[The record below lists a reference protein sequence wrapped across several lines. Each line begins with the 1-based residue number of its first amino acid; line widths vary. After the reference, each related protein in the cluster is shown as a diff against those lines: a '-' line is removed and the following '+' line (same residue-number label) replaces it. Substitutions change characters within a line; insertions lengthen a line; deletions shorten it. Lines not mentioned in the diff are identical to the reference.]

1 MRDEKRNEKENNII
15 AAAERVFSE
24 VGFKNAKMEDIATE
38 ANITK
43 VTLYSYFHSK
53 ENLYLA
59 ITYKA
64 VTKLNDIYYEIVDK
78 NKVKNGLRSVM
89 DLLTAFMDFCQDNYL
104 YSEALLEYFALVRST
119 NDGRNLLKLT
129 EATKESIYF
138 VKLQDV
144 QNLAFKITAKEI
156 QRGQSDGSIV
166 SNIDPMMYTLYGW
179 ASIIGYIKVLAASGN
194 NANPLFNVNL
204 QELKQLNLKMVN
216 MALGSNTMQ
225 DTMNAMEEI
234 GK

>member
-1 MRDEKRNEKENNII
+1 MRDEKRNEKENKII
-15 AAAERVFSE
+15 AAAERVFNE

-64 VTKLNDIYYEIVDK
+64 VSKLNDIYYEIVDR

-89 DLLTAFMDFCQDNYL
+89 DLLSAFMDFCQENYL

-119 NDGRNLLKLT
+119 NDGSNLTKLT

-179 ASIIGYIKVLAASGN
+179 ASIIGYIKVLAASGS

>member
-1 MRDEKRNEKENNII
+1 MRDEKRNEKENKII
-15 AAAERVFSE
+15 AAAERVFNE

-64 VTKLNDIYYEIVDK
+64 VSKLNDIYYEIVDR

-89 DLLTAFMDFCQDNYL
+89 DLLSAFMDFCQENYL

-119 NDGRNLLKLT
+119 NDGSNLTKLT

-179 ASIIGYIKVLAASGN
+179 ASIIGYIKVLAASGS

-204 QELKQLNLKMVN
+204 QELKQQVL
-216 MALGSNTMQ
+216 Q
-225 DTMNAMEEI
+225 
-234 GK
+234 

>member
-15 AAAERVFSE
+15 AAAEKVFSE
-24 VGFKNAKMEDIATE
+24 VGFKNAKMEDIAS
-38 ANITK
+38 AASITK

-64 VTKLNDIYYEIVDK
+64 ISKLNDLYYELVTK
-78 NKVKNGLRSVM
+78 NKSKTGIESVM
-89 DLLTAFMDFCQDNYL
+89 ELLNGFMQFCQENYL
-104 YSEALLEYFALVRST
+104 YSETLLDYFALVRST
-119 NDGRNLLKLT
+119 DDGRNMLKLT

-138 VKLQDV
+138 VRLQDI

-156 QRGQSDGSIV
+156 QRGQTDGSIV
-166 SNIDPMMYTLYGW
+166 KDIDPMMYTLYGW
-179 ASIIGYIKVLAASGN
+179 ATIIGYIKVLAASGS

-204 QELKQLNLKMVN
+204 KELRQLNLKMVN
-216 MALGSNTMQ
+216 MALGSTSMQ
-225 DTMNAMEEI
+225 DKMNAMAEI
-234 GK
+234 GE

>member
-204 QELKQLNLKMVN
+204 QELKQLNLKLVN